1 MADPTLQQ
9 LLREPRMLLAFGFG
23 SGLSPVVPGTMGTLV
38 GLPAIWLLAL
48 LPLPIALIVIALAAI
63 LGVYLCEY
71 SSRQLG
77 VHDHKGIVWDE
88 FVGVWI
94 TFLAVPLTWP
104 AVVAGFVIFRFFD
117 MVKPW
122 PICVADRKVH
132 GGFGIMFDD
141 LLAGLAALGTM
152 QTLIYFSIL

>member
-1 MADPTLQQ
+1 
-9 LLREPRMLLAFGFG
+9 MLLAFGFG

-48 LPLPIALIVIALAAI
+48 LPLPIELIVIALAAI

-141 LLAGLAALGTM
+141 LMAGLAALGTM

>member
-1 MADPTLQQ
+1 
-9 LLREPRMLLAFGFG
+9 MLLAFGFG

-48 LPLPIALIVIALAAI
+48 LPLSIALIVIALAAI

>member
-1 MADPTLQQ
+1 
-9 LLREPRMLLAFGFG
+9 MLLAFGFG

-38 GLPAIWLLAL
+38 GLPAIWLLAM
-48 LPLPIALIVIALAAI
+48 LPLPITLIVITLAAI

>member
-48 LPLPIALIVIALAAI
+48 LPLSIALIVIALAAI

>member
-48 LPLPIALIVIALAAI
+48 LPLPITLIVITLAAI
-63 LGVYLCEY
+63 LGVYLCDY

>member
-1 MADPTLQQ
+1 
-9 LLREPRMLLAFGFG
+9 MLLAFGFG

-38 GLPAIWLLAL
+38 GLPAIWLLAM
-48 LPLPIALIVIALAAI
+48 LPLPITLIVITLAAI
-63 LGVYLCEY
+63 LGVYLCDY

>member
-48 LPLPIALIVIALAAI
+48 LPLPITLIVITLAAI

>member
-122 PICVADRKVH
+122 PICVADRKIH

>member
-48 LPLPIALIVIALAAI
+48 LPLPIALVVIALAAI

>member
-1 MADPTLQQ
+1 
-9 LLREPRMLLAFGFG
+9 MLLAFGFG

-122 PICVADRKVH
+122 PICVADRKIH

>member
-1 MADPTLQQ
+1 
-9 LLREPRMLLAFGFG
+9 MLLAFGFG

-48 LPLPIALIVIALAAI
+48 LPLPIALVVIALAAI

>member
-1 MADPTLQQ
+1 
-9 LLREPRMLLAFGFG
+9 MLLAFGFG

-48 LPLPIALIVIALAAI
+48 LPLPITLIVITLAAI

>member
-1 MADPTLQQ
+1 
-9 LLREPRMLLAFGFG
+9 MLLAFGFG

-48 LPLPIALIVIALAAI
+48 LPLPITLIVITLAAI
-63 LGVYLCEY
+63 LGVYLCDY

>member
-1 MADPTLQQ
+1 
-9 LLREPRMLLAFGFG
+9 MLLAFGFG

-48 LPLPIALIVIALAAI
+48 LPLPIALIAIALAAI

>member
-38 GLPAIWLLAL
+38 GLPAIWLLAM
-48 LPLPIALIVIALAAI
+48 LPLPITLIVITLAAI
-63 LGVYLCEY
+63 LGVYLCDY

>member
-1 MADPTLQQ
+1 
-9 LLREPRMLLAFGFG
+9 MLLAFGFG

>member
-38 GLPAIWLLAL
+38 GLPAIWLLAM
-48 LPLPIALIVIALAAI
+48 LPLPITLIVITLAAI
-63 LGVYLCEY
+63 LGVYLCDY

-141 LLAGLAALGTM
+141 LLAGLAALGAM